1 MNHLDELQRVI
12 NDMNKEL
19 ERLSYNQVIINR
31 GMIHLKQALDFLQNG
46 RLEDIRRFLET
57 YDEDGGEQGTVRR
70 DDETSESKTQEVPR
84 DD

>member
-1 MNHLDELQRVI
+1 MNHLDGLQRVMD
-12 NDMNKEL
+12 DMNKEL